1 MLEGLALARP
11 WVLAAL
17 ALLPAYAF
25 LRLRLLRRDVVP
37 YAPLQYR
44 PGPAG
49 GRLASRL
56 LLPVELL
63 LLAILLLGLAGPFQR
78 DRLELL
84 EDEGIDVA
92 LVLDV
97 SLSMLAEDMPPN
109 RLEALRRIA
118 RDFLHRSGSHRIGMV
133 IFAKDAFVQSP
144 LSTDH
149 AVLSSLLEGVTVHT
163 IDQARSGGT
172 AIGDALLVTAELL
185 HGARIEGR
193 DQALILITDGES
205 NLGAEPLLAARYLR
219 RLGIRLYALGV
230 GGEVPMPVVFEG
242 QRIDF
247 QADLDEEGLQ
257 ALASVAGGRYF
268 RATDEGSLEEIFG
281 LLSRLESAPLEVR
294 RLEIRRPRTALTA
307 LAALV
312 LFAATLVLQG
322 VVRRRPLR

>member
-1 MLEGLALARP
+1 M
-11 WVLAAL
+11 
-17 ALLPAYAF
+17 
-25 LRLRLLRRDVVP
+25 
-37 YAPLQYR
+37 
-44 PGPAG
+44 
-49 GRLASRL
+49 
-56 LLPVELL
+56 
-63 LLAILLLGLAGPFQR
+63 
-78 DRLELL
+78 
-84 EDEGIDVA
+84 
-92 LVLDV
+92 
-97 SLSMLAEDMPPN
+97 
-109 RLEALRRIA
+109 
-118 RDFLHRSGSHRIGMV
+118 
-133 IFAKDAFVQSP
+133 
-144 LSTDH
+144 
-149 AVLSSLLEGVTVHT
+149 HT